1 MKNTRTLNGYVVVYA
16 PNHPK
21 AMQSH
26 NWKGYVYEHILIAE
40 EDYGRN
46 LLENEEVHHLDLNRS
61 NNRPSNLIILS
72 KKSHKRLHGWIENG
86 ATIVKTIDGIPIN
99 SEEPKC
105 KRCKTCN
112 KPLKLQQRYYCST
125 DCLKSGTKSK
135 LDEIP
140 ILEILEKL
148 SKRSMVSVAKDYN
161 ISDNGLRKYL
171 KVKHN
176 LDKATLS
183 QALSTLKEGAETTGE
198 V

>member
-46 LLENEEVHHLDLNRS
+46 LLENEEVHRLDLNRS